1 MRQGIPHARLVSKDT
16 RLVYNRHR
24 QGSNRLYI
32 DVGLTGGIRLVID
45 VRMAAKRSEKPP
57 AFSRLRSPATYL
69 MASILR
75 FVRWAIGIFWRR
87 VTSSHVGV
95 GVGGG
100 VGNKLGASERDDLG
114 NKLGASASD
123 GDELGASEE
132 DELGDELGARM
143 AMRLVHRK
151 ETNWAMSLA
160 HWMAMNLA

>member
-1 MRQGIPHARLVSKDT
+1 MPLRD
-16 RLVYNRHR
+16 
-24 QGSNRLYI
+24 
-32 DVGLTGGIRLVID
+32 
-45 VRMAAKRSEKPP
+45 AAKQINTSNKQKRSRYRRLLLPQGAKRRPRTGP
-57 AFSRLRSPATYL
+57 ALSACPL
-69 MASILR
+69 
-75 FVRWAIGIFWRR
+75 
-87 VTSSHVGV
+87 HVGV